1 MSRIFIL
8 IKLILNL
15 LWKYVHTSSPMFIP
29 FNFYCYYFKH
39 KTQSDVK
46 NSKAKKRLF
55 LIYHTKKKKKKKRNI
70 FRFWKIIS
78 KKVCLKQQK
87 TGNKAVSQIVKV
99 LFRSAVVSISSSYEW
114 VFLWFFNL
122 SELEKVI
129 NRRIIS
135 KKIRHCL

>member
-39 KTQSDVK
+39 KTQSDLK

-55 LIYHTKKKKKKKRNI
+55 LIYHTKKKKKKRNI

>member
-39 KTQSDVK
+39 KTQSDLK
-46 NSKAKKRLF
+46 KFKSEKKAFPYLS
-55 LIYHTKKKKKKKRNI
+55 HQKKKKKRNI

-78 KKVCLKQQK
+78 KKICLKQQK

-114 VFLWFFNL
+114 FFLWFFNL
-122 SELEKVI
+122 SEPEKVI

-135 KKIRHCL
+135 KKK